1 MIVNQ
6 SALKSIFV
14 GFNTIFNKVFSET
27 ETKYEKI
34 ATTVPSKTKE
44 ENYKWL
50 GKIPS
55 MREWIGDREIQ
66 NLSASDYTIKNK
78 DYELTVGVDRNDIE
92 DDTLGIYNPVVSDI
106 AASTKTFPDKLVFGM
121 LKEGFENKCYDGQVF
136 FSEAHAVGKKK
147 VSNKSNKKLT
157 AESYAAARVAIMSLT
172 DENGESLNLVP
183 NLLVVPP
190 ALEGAALEILKR
202 DTINGSTNI
211 YKDTADILVAPELSG
226 KDTAWYLLCTTKP
239 LKPLIFQER
248 KVPKFTSLTNDA
260 DENVFMRKEFL
271 YGVDRRAN
279 AGYGFWQM
287 AFGSTGEQA

>member
-6 SALKSIFV
+6 SALKGIFV

-106 AASTKTFPDKLVFGM
+106 AASTKTFPDKLVFKM
-121 LKEGFENKCYDGQVF
+121 LKEGFDNKCYDGQPFCRYSCSREKEGIQQVKQKTDC
-136 FSEAHAVGKKK
+136 GKLCSGKSCNY
-147 VSNKSNKKLT
+147 VSN
-157 AESYAAARVAIMSLT
+157 R
-172 DENGESLNLVP
+172 
-183 NLLVVPP
+183 
-190 ALEGAALEILKR
+190 
-202 DTINGSTNI
+202 
-211 YKDTADILVAPELSG
+211 
-226 KDTAWYLLCTTKP
+226 
-239 LKPLIFQER
+239 
-248 KVPKFTSLTNDA
+248 
-260 DENVFMRKEFL
+260 
-271 YGVDRRAN
+271 
-279 AGYGFWQM
+279 
-287 AFGSTGEQA
+287 